1 MHTEY
6 ANIYPN
12 GLHFYAQNQMIYL
25 PRIHYSTHIT
35 ESIVHNY
42 VSYGNNCCFTLSW
55 QFIMRCMPSI
65 IHFYH
70 YLPLHLVDL
79 PLQASW

>member
-6 ANIYPN
+6 ANTYPN
-12 GLHFYAQNQMIYL
+12 CLHFDAESQMIYL

-35 ESIVHNY
+35 KSIVYNY

-55 QFIMRCMPSI
+55 QCIMKHMPPI

-70 YLPLHLVDL
+70 YLPLH
-79 PLQASW
+79 